1 MLLDSNSFPRD
12 KVKSQTKLRTFKQL
26 LTANVVILWTWNHCQ
41 VRLKWKRWWKSVYCM
56 YIIWW
61 YKLVFVSQYP
71 QVKAS
76 FFSFAESVYSSL
88 KMYVSKSDSVKQMW
102 THCYE
107 KIELFRI
114 WRCGICYRYTLH
126 SCPAVIDNVSNLYKR
141 FRAKPYKVFHSFIM
155 KGVGSTLRK

>member
-1 MLLDSNSFPRD
+1 MFHHS
-12 KVKSQTKLRTFKQL
+12 
-26 LTANVVILWTWNHCQ
+26 
-41 VRLKWKRWWKSVYCM
+41 
-56 YIIWW
+56 
-61 YKLVFVSQYP
+61 

-88 KMYVSKSDSVKQMW
+88 KTYVSKSDSVKQMW

-126 SCPAVIDNVSNLYKR
+126 SCPAVTDNSFKT
-141 FRAKPYKVFHSFIM
+141 KPYKVFHSFIM
-155 KGVGSTLRK
+155 KGVGSTIRKITIKFKEHPRSSRYYTMDDCIISNSITLKLSTITAPLF